1 MKNQYFEELMVYQP
15 SSEED
20 KILYWSHIVNSVLN
34 AFLTITAI
42 LFNSVTIQALR
53 KTSSLPHPL
62 KTMLLSLAV
71 SDLAVGL
78 LVEPFYIGLLVNWLQ
93 REISTEATRT
103 AFLLIGPMFST
114 VSFLGVML
122 LSVDRFLA
130 VQLHLRYQELV
141 THKRVVAVVI
151 STWVYSA
158 CLSLFYTVWISPN
171 ISYMVVAISGVVYL
185 VFSAMLHFTIYRAV
199 RRHRIQIQAL
209 QVQPE
214 VQNGQIANA
223 ARLTRS
229 AVGVFYIYLVFWL
242 CYGPMFCSSA
252 LVVIAGVSTEVKVV
266 FMTSFTFLHLN
277 STLNPVIYCWKMKHV
292 RRAVLNILRNILP
305 SQN

>member
-1 MKNQYFEELMVYQP
+1 MVYHP
-15 SSEED
+15 TSKED
-20 KILYWSHIVNSVLN
+20 DILYWSFIVNCVLN

-42 LFNSVTIQALR
+42 IFNSVTIQALR
-53 KTSSLPHPL
+53 KTTSLPHPL
-62 KTMLLSLAV
+62 KTVLLSLAV

-78 LVEPFYIGLLVNWLQ
+78 LVEPFYIGLLVDWLQ
-93 REISTEATRT
+93 QDIPTEATHT

-114 VSFLGVML
+114 VSFLGVMV

-158 CLSLFYTVWISPN
+158 CLSLFYIVRISPK
-171 ISYMVVAISGVVYL
+171 ISYMVVAIAGVVFL
-185 VFSAMLHFTIYRAV
+185 VFSAMLQFTIFFVV

-209 QVQPE
+209 QVQP
-214 VQNGQIANA
+214 VTQNGQMANA
-223 ARLTRS
+223 ARLKKS
-229 AVGVFYIYLVFWL
+229 AVGVFYVYLVFWL

-252 LVVIAGVSTEVKVV
+252 VVVVSGISAAVKVLS
-266 FMTSFTFLHLN
+266 MTSFTFLYLN
-277 STLNPVIYCWKMKHV
+277 STLNPVIYCWKMKDV

-305 SQN
+305 SHN

>member
-1 MKNQYFEELMVYQP
+1 MVYQP
-15 SSEED
+15 GSEED
-20 KILYWSHIVNSVLN
+20 EILYWSHIVNCVLN

-93 REISTEATRT
+93 RDISTEATHT
-103 AFLLIGPMFST
+103 AFLLIGGMFST

-122 LSVDRFLA
+122 LTVDRFLA
-130 VQLHLRYQELV
+130 VQLHLRYQERV

-158 CLSLFYTVWISPN
+158 CLSLFYTVWISPD
-171 ISYMVVAISGVVYL
+171 ISYMVAISGVVYL
-185 VFSAMLHFTIYRAV
+185 VFSAMLHFRIYYSV
-199 RRHRIQIQAL
+199 RRHTIQIQAL
-209 QVQPE
+209 QVQPV

-223 ARLTRS
+223 VRLTKS
-229 AVGVFYIYLVFWL
+229 AVGVFYIYPVFCL
-242 CYGPMFCSSA
+242 CYGPMFCSST
-252 LVVIAGVSTEVKVV
+252 LVVIAGISTEVKV
-266 FMTSFTFLHLN
+266 FSMASFTFLFLN
-277 STLNPVIYCWKMKHV
+277 STLNPVIYCWKMRHV
-292 RRAVLNILRNILP
+292 RRAVLDILRNILP

>member
-1 MKNQYFEELMVYQP
+1 MVYQP
-15 SSEED
+15 ASEED
-20 KILYWSHIVNSVLN
+20 EILYWSHIVNIVLN

-93 REISTEATRT
+93 RDISIEATHT

-122 LSVDRFLA
+122 LTVDRFLA
-130 VQLHLRYQELV
+130 VQLHLRYQERV

-151 STWVYSA
+151 PAWVYSA
-158 CLSLFYTVWISPN
+158 CLSLFYTVWISPD

-185 VFSAMLHFTIYRAV
+185 VFSAMLHFTIYRSV
-199 RRHRIQIQAL
+199 RRHTIQIQAL
-209 QVQPE
+209 QVQPV

-223 ARLTRS
+223 VRLAKS

-252 LVVIAGVSTEVKVV
+252 LVVIAGISTEIKV
-266 FMTSFTFLHLN
+266 FYMASFTFLYLN
-277 STLNPVIYCWKMKHV
+277 STLNPVIYCWKMRHV
-292 RRAVLNILRNILP
+292 RRAVLDILRNILP